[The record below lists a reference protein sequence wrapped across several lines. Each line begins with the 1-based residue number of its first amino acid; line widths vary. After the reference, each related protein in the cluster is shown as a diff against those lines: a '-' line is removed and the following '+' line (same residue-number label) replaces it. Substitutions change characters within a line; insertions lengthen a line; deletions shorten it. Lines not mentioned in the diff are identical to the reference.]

1 MSIAQSIETLAA
13 KVKDLKPIARLYF
26 DRKTPRIGIFDADKK
41 EHMHDLNVVADIYGF
56 ADELRARVK
65 SFL

>member
-1 MSIAQSIETLAA
+1 MH
-13 KVKDLKPIARLYF
+13 
-26 DRKTPRIGIFDADKK
+26 RKTPRIGIFDADKK